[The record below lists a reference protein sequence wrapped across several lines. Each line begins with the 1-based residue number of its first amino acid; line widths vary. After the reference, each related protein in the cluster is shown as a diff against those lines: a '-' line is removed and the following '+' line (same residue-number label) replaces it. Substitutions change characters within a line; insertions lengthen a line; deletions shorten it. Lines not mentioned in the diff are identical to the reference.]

1 MDTNK
6 VYYAILGVMPT
17 AEFETIQAVYR
28 ALSKKYYPNV
38 SQQDKTKS
46 EEKTREINE
55 AYEILSDVSKR
66 KKYDEERDHSESHH
80 SNFYEEDVDQKTSAQ
95 YYDPKINKNWERVT
109 EYYPDIEGYR
119 KNLELLS
126 QD

>member
-1 MDTNK
+1 MDMNK

-28 ALSKKYYPNV
+28 ALSKKYHPDV

-55 AYEILSDVSKR
+55 AYEILSDVSKKKSTTRREIIQNHIIVISMKKMLIR
-66 KKYDEERDHSESHH
+66 KPPHNIMIQKY
-80 SNFYEEDVDQKTSAQ
+80 QKISKGLQISKT
-95 YYDPKINKNWERVT
+95 
-109 EYYPDIEGYR
+109 
-119 KNLELLS
+119 
-126 QD
+126 